1 MQILNEIEIISK
13 LKNAIIEGFSEEAVD
28 LSKIAVESKIDLK
41 HLLNEAIMQGAEEV
55 GKKYEDAE
63 YFLGDMLLAADAIN
77 DSMEIIRPKM
87 KGGQQ
92 EAMGKV
98 LIGTPEG
105 DLHDIG
111 KSLIIALLNGQGVEV
126 IDLGVDIPPEEFL
139 EAAKKEHPDVIGISG
154 LLTFSI
160 SKMIETV
167 ILLKGEGIKAKI
179 IVGGGILSEESC
191 KQIGADDWTKDGW
204 EGVKKIKKLLEG
216 RKNAI

>member
-1 MQILNEIEIISK
+1 LNETEIISK
-13 LKNAIIEGFSEEAVD
+13 LKTAIIEGDSEDAID
-28 LSKIAVESKIDLK
+28 LAKIALEGDIDLQ
-41 HLLNEAIMQGAEEV
+41 HLLNEAIIKGVEEV
-55 GKKYEDAE
+55 GKKYENAE

-77 DSMEIIRPKM
+77 DSMEIIRPKL
-87 KGGQQ
+87 KEGQQ
-92 EAMGKV
+92 ETRGKV

-111 KSLIIALLNGQGVEV
+111 KSLIIALLNGQGIDVV
-126 IDLGVDIPPEEFL
+126 DLGVDIPPEEFL
-139 EAAKKEHPDVIGISG
+139 EAAKKEHPDVIGLSG

-167 ILLKGEGIKAKI
+167 MLLKKEGIKAKI

-204 EGVKKIKKLLEG
+204 EGVKKIIKLLEE
-216 RKNAI
+216 R

>member
-1 MQILNEIEIISK
+1 MNEIEIINK
-13 LKNAIIEGFSEEAVD
+13 LRNAIIEGISEDAVD
-28 LSKIAVESKIDLK
+28 LSKMALESNIDPK
-41 HLLNEAIMQGAEEV
+41 HLLNEAIIQGAEEV
-55 GKKYEDAE
+55 GKKYENAE

-77 DSMEIIRPKM
+77 DSMEIIRPKL
-87 KGGQQ
+87 KEGQQ
-92 EAMGKV
+92 ETMGKV

-111 KSLIIALLNGQGVEV
+111 KSLIIALLNGQGVDV

-167 ILLKGEGIKAKI
+167 MLLKKEGIKAKI

-191 KQIGADDWTKDGW
+191 IQIGADDWTKDGW
-204 EGVKKIKKLLEG
+204 EGVKKIKKLLEE
-216 RKNAI
+216 K

>member
-1 MQILNEIEIISK
+1 LNEIEIIDK
-13 LKNAIIEGFSEEAVD
+13 LRTAIIEGISEEAINFVKMA
-28 LSKIAVESKIDLK
+28 LEMNIDPE
-41 HLLNEAIMQGAEEV
+41 HILNEAIIKGAEDV
-55 GKKYEDAE
+55 GKKYENDE

-77 DSMEIIRPKM
+77 DSMEIIRLELKE
-87 KGGQQ
+87 GQY
-92 EAMGKV
+92 ETIGKV

-111 KSLIIALLNGQGVEV
+111 KSLIVALLKGRGVDV
-126 IDLGVDIPPEEFL
+126 IDLGVDIPPKEFL
-139 EAAKKEHPDVIGISG
+139 EAAKKEHPDVIGLSG
-154 LLTFSI
+154 LLTVSI

-167 ILLKGEGIKAKI
+167 MLLKDEGIKAKI

-204 EGVKKIKKLLEG
+204 EGVKKIIKLLEG

>member
-1 MQILNEIEIISK
+1 MNEIEIIGK
-13 LKNAIIEGFSEEAVD
+13 LRTAIIEGISEDAIHLVN
-28 LSKIAVESKIDLK
+28 IAIERNIDLK
-41 HLLNEAIMQGAEEV
+41 RILDEAIIKGAEEV
-55 GKKYEDAE
+55 GKKYENDE

-77 DSMEIIRPKM
+77 DSMYIIRPKL
-87 KGGQQ
+87 KEEQQ
-92 EAMGKV
+92 EPKGKV

-111 KSLIIALLNGQGVEV
+111 KSLIVALLNGRGVDV
-126 IDLGVDIPPEEFL
+126 IDLGVDIPPQEFL
-139 EAAKKEHPDVIGISG
+139 EAAKKEHPDVIGLSG
-154 LLTFSI
+154 LLTVSI

-167 ILLKGEGIKAKI
+167 TLLKDEGIKAKI

-204 EGVKKIKKLLEG
+204 EGVKKIIKLLEG

>member
-1 MQILNEIEIISK
+1 MNENEILEELRRTLNEGISEDAVNLVNEALEAKIDPKRILND
-13 LKNAIIEGFSEEAVD
+13 AIIR
-28 LSKIAVESKIDLK
+28 
-41 HLLNEAIMQGAEEV
+41 GAEDV
-55 GKKYEDAE
+55 GIKYENGE
-63 YFLGDMLLAADAIN
+63 YFLADMLLAADAIN
-77 DSMEIIRPKM
+77 DSMDIIRLKL
-87 KGGQQ
+87 KEGQQ
-92 EAMGKV
+92 ETMGKV

-111 KSLIIALLNGQGVEV
+111 KSLVIALLNGQGVEV

-139 EAAKKEHPDVIGISG
+139 EAAKKEHPDVIGLSG
-154 LLTFSI
+154 LLTVSI

-167 ILLKGEGIKAKI
+167 TLLKDEGIKAKI

-204 EGVKKIKKLLEG
+204 DGVKKIVKLLEG

>member
-1 MQILNEIEIISK
+1 MNEIEIIDK
-13 LKNAIIEGFSEEAVD
+13 LRTAIIEGISEEAINFVKMA
-28 LSKIAVESKIDLK
+28 LEMNIDPE
-41 HLLNEAIMQGAEEV
+41 HILNEAIIKGAEDV
-55 GKKYEDAE
+55 GKKYENDE

-77 DSMEIIRPKM
+77 DSMEIIRLELKE
-87 KGGQQ
+87 GQY
-92 EAMGKV
+92 ETIGKV

-111 KSLIIALLNGQGVEV
+111 KSLIVALLKGRGVDV
-126 IDLGVDIPPEEFL
+126 IDLGVDIPPKEFL
-139 EAAKKEHPDVIGISG
+139 EAAKKEHPDVIGLSG
-154 LLTFSI
+154 LLTVSI

-167 ILLKGEGIKAKI
+167 MLLKDEGIKAKI

-204 EGVKKIKKLLEG
+204 EGVKKIIKLLEG